1 MCVGDAHMTNPGY
14 PSLEL
19 PDFQEIR
26 NEVMSGGAVDP
37 MSLRFQIVEYHK
49 SSGEQLGIHARDLGF
64 RAAVETAASLIPG
77 RDQSHFCLEPIG
89 FIN

>member
-1 MCVGDAHMTNPGY
+1 MQMTSSGCSN
-14 PSLEL
+14 LEL
-19 PDFQEIR
+19 PDFQAMR
-26 NEVMSGGAVDP
+26 NEAMSGGAVDP

-49 SSGEQLGIHARDLGF
+49 ASGEQLEIHARDLGF

-89 FIN
+89 FIQ